1 MKLPPPPQRPSRSRP
16 GMAAEV
22 AAYWHTEHQA
32 WRKKQLD
39 GLNLPVV
46 TSV

>member
-1 MKLPPPPQRPSRSRP
+1 MDLQVAAS
-16 GMAAEV
+16 MAAEV